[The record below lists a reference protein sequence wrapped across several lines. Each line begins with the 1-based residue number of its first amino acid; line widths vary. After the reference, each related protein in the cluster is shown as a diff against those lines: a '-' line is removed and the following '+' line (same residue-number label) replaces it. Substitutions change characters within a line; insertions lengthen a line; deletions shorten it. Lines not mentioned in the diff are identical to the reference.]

1 MKKINFKQPKYV
13 IPIIVLIPLLFIGY
27 KIISM
32 YDTLPEESEIVKQTE
47 LSTNLG
53 EVMDSI
59 MSKNEAY
66 DNYYERNMDN
76 TMFGDLEKE
85 ENEKYSYSDNYT
97 EHEKYIMDS
106 IQNHYKELQK
116 QYNQPRS
123 NYQQGRQ
130 VNYANNDSDYD
141 KQLEILKLIENS
153 QNQPVNSY
161 DDDDDDDDEFTDPLR
176 MMKEQMLLLDS
187 LEKSNNP
194 EYIKQKEI
202 ERKLKAD
209 NEKYDEF
216 LNSTL
221 YVSKYLN
228 NSHFKTIS
236 NKKTSKN
243 IIAIVDES
251 IKGYMGSRLRIK
263 ILEDIKIGETKM
275 PGGSIVYAQISG
287 FKEQRVFLNIVSVI
301 IDEEILPVNLSVYD
315 IDGMKGL
322 YVPQSDFREMMK
334 ELGQTT
340 VQGQNIN
347 SSSESFTS
355 SMISQLFMSTSQSVV
370 KLIRKNKTKLK
381 YNTHI
386 YLVNDKKQ

>member
-1 MKKINFKQPKYV
+1 MRKINLKQPKYV

-32 YDTLPEESEIVKQTE
+32 YDSFPDESAIAKQTE

-66 DNYYERNMDN
+66 ENYYERNMDN

-85 ENEKYSYSDNYT
+85 EDEKYRYSDNYT

-106 IQNHYKELQK
+106 IQNHYNELQK
-116 QYNQPRS
+116 QYNQPS
-123 NYQQGRQ
+123 NNYQQGRQ
-130 VNYANNDSDYD
+130 VNYRNNDSDYD
-141 KQLEILKLIENS
+141 KQSEILKLLESS

-161 DDDDDDDDEFTDPLR
+161 DDDNDEFSDPLR
-176 MMKEQMLLLDS
+176 VMKEQMLLLDS

-202 ERKLKAD
+202 EMKLKAD
-209 NEKYDEF
+209 KEKYEEF

-221 YVSKYLN
+221 NVSKYFN
-228 NSHFKTIS
+228 SSHFKTIS

-243 IIAIVDES
+243 ITAIVDEG
-251 IKGYMGSRLRIK
+251 INGYMGSRLRIK
-263 ILEDIKIGETKM
+263 ILEDIKIGESKM

-287 FKEQRVFLNIVSVI
+287 FKEQRVFLNVVSVI
-301 IDEEILPVNLSVYD
+301 INEEILPVNLSVYD
-315 IDGMKGL
+315 VDGMKGL

-340 VQGQNIN
+340 VQGQNVN

-355 SMISQLFMSTSQSVV
+355 SMVSQIFMSTSQSVV